1 MRKSYIATLLLLACS
16 VVATLVI
23 AIQIYGTR
31 DDVVLSETVVY
42 GDPSRADG
50 LKLQFRTMYN
60 HYSFYEWNTNY
71 TLGNPDVSESNFGL
85 YEFKPPSEEDMTHP
99 YYHTGLTNEKGYSS
113 YDPEDKYN
121 PAFETFYEGKY
132 YKFNATFDF
141 PTASYFAYQYDESI
155 ILKERRLLQDY
166 FKIPRITY
174 AGDYYKWIIDSTYS
188 DDMCYFTF
196 DLHTEKGNLVDTSLL
211 SDGFGIYAFPY
222 EKAYED
228 EHGYL
233 VLGTDVSKLEMIY
246 ALEPDTYISK
256 LSINHAQNH
265 LHLFT
270 IENDNLVL
278 HVIDIESRTELQKL
292 ILFEDSDYSSYAI
305 DGALLVLNLDTRE
318 NYVIS
323 NLENQPYQVDFTF
336 CEDDNL
342 FTSGNFKYFS
352 SYDGERLVYSHF
364 AGSVLEYESQN
375 SFDIF
380 IAIYEKTG
388 ISYIGTYHSSLLSGV
403 DNDNPGMYP
412 CKYQDWPK
420 VTW

>member
-23 AIQIYGTR
+23 AIQTYGTR

-50 LKLQFRTMYN
+50 LKLQFETMYN
-60 HYSFYEWNTNY
+60 HYRSYEWNTNY

-132 YKFNATFDF
+132 YNFNATFDF
-141 PTASYFAYQYDESI
+141 PTTSYWAYQYDESI
-155 ILKERRLLQDY
+155 ILRERKILQDY
-166 FKIPRITY
+166 FKLPRITY

-211 SDGFGIYAFPY
+211 PDGFGIYAFPY

-228 EHGYL
+228 EHGKL
-233 VLGTDVSKLEMIY
+233 ILGTDVSKLEMIY
-246 ALEPDTYISK
+246 ALEPDIHIKS
-256 LSINHAQNH
+256 LSINYEQTH
-265 LHLFT
+265 LLLFT
-270 IENDNLVL
+270 LESEQLVL
-278 HVIDIESRTELQKL
+278 HIIDIETRTELQKI
-292 ILFEDSDYSSYAI
+292 ILFESDDYYPYAIPGAILVIKHNTEMYVVSNHGRSSYEI
-305 DGALLVLNLDTRE
+305 
-318 NYVIS
+318 
-323 NLENQPYQVDFTF
+323 DFTF
-336 CEDDNL
+336 PWKNDFFEIGNL
-342 FTSGNFKYFS
+342 MYFS
-352 SYDGERLVYSHF
+352 CYDGERLVYSHF

-375 SFDIF
+375 GFDIF